1 MSPILLCSYLSPGH
15 LHFMLRKH
23 PSPLQQEMRVG
34 SPGQQFPLEQ
44 EMNILRVDFQSMVGD
59 SLWGLKES
67 GTTDH

>member
-1 MSPILLCSYLSPGH
+1 MLL
-15 LHFMLRKH
+15 KH

-34 SPGQQFPLEQ
+34 SPGQQSPLEQ